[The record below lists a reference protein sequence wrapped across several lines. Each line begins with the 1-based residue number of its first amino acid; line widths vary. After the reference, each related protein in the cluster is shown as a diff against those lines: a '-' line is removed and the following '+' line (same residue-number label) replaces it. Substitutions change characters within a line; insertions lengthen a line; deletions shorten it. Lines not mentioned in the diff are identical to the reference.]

1 MILYLNI
8 IIENYGSVTIYVV
21 AREGGRGSGKYYGK
35 EKIYFT
41 NFGEDFF
48 QRLHWGVVAKRV
60 LKFYYVGCTWSP
72 FIEFIHLYNFSNC
85 KLWVSS
91 TISSLNLIF
100 RSWHKTVCYI
110 IIKPSIQEQFYN
122 NILMSEEYSS
132 MDWLH
137 TARKFDIAAQ
147 SMGILEGSK
156 YLGKLADLKYY
167 RAVTRSMDVFSHR
180 QFFIYNCHLLNTFG
194 SSKLL

>member
-1 MILYLNI
+1 
-8 IIENYGSVTIYVV
+8 
-21 AREGGRGSGKYYGK
+21 
-35 EKIYFT
+35 
-41 NFGEDFF
+41 
-48 QRLHWGVVAKRV
+48 
-60 LKFYYVGCTWSP
+60 
-72 FIEFIHLYNFSNC
+72 
-85 KLWVSS
+85 
-91 TISSLNLIF
+91 
-100 RSWHKTVCYI
+100 
-110 IIKPSIQEQFYN
+110 
-122 NILMSEEYSS
+122 
-132 MDWLH
+132 MDRLH